1 MNTVF
6 TVGKELRSILLHHWI
21 KRYPD
26 LLSARIQIHKIADS
40 KLSTLE
46 SGFKTVR
53 IHQMCVDG
61 LAVSERKRCGFKSIR
76 IRVDGACEEWSN
88 LEFFAYDA

>member
-6 TVGKELRSILLHHWI
+6 TVGKELGSILLHHWI

-26 LLSARIQIHKIADS
+26 LLFTRIQIHKIADS

-53 IHQMCVDG
+53 IHRMCVDG
-61 LAVSERKRCGFKSIR
+61 LAVSERRRCEFKRIR
-76 IRVDGACEEWSN
+76 GWIRVDGAYEEWSN
-88 LEFFAYDA
+88 LEFFA

>member
-6 TVGKELRSILLHHWI
+6 TVGKELGSILLHHWI

-26 LLSARIQIHKIADS
+26 LLFTRIQIHKIADS

-53 IHQMCVDG
+53 IPRMCVDG

-76 IRVDGACEEWSN
+76 IRVDGAYKERSN

>member
-6 TVGKELRSILLHHWI
+6 TVGKELRSISLHHWI
-21 KRYPD
+21 KRYPH
-26 LLSARIQIHKIADS
+26 LLSTRIRIHVADL

-53 IHQMCVDG
+53 INRMCVDG
-61 LAVSERKRCGFKSIR
+61 LAVSERKRCGFKGIR
-76 IRVDGACEEWSN
+76 IRVDGAYKERSN
-88 LEFFAYDA
+88 LEFFCI

>member
-6 TVGKELRSILLHHWI
+6 TVGKELGSILLHHWI
-21 KRYPD
+21 KRYPH
-26 LLSARIQIHKIADS
+26 LLSTRIRIHVVDS

-53 IHQMCVDG
+53 ISTGCVWTDG
-61 LAVSERKRCGFKSIR
+61 RLGKNTLRIQKYPDTCGR
-76 IRVDGACEEWSN
+76 G
-88 LEFFAYDA
+88 L